1 MIDEQLVAERLRE
14 LRASIDRGRQRGE
27 VTLCAVTKGHSAEAW
42 RLARRLGCDA
52 IGENYAQDVLR
63 KHSEVGDDHP
73 PLHFIG
79 RLQTNKVRSLAPLVA
94 VWQSVDRAA
103 LVAEIAKRAPGAH
116 VFVQVNATGEAEKG
130 GCSLVEAKGLV
141 AQARDAG
148 LIVDGLMTVGPTDGD
163 PTRTRSTFA
172 TVRRLAD
179 ELQLAGCSMG
189 MSGDLTAALT
199 EGSTLVRVGTALFG
213 SR

>member
-1 MIDEQLVAERLRE
+1 
-14 LRASIDRGRQRGE
+14 
-27 VTLCAVTKGHSAEAW
+27 
-42 RLARRLGCDA
+42 
-52 IGENYAQDVLR
+52 
-63 KHSEVGDDHP
+63 
-73 PLHFIG
+73 
-79 RLQTNKVRSLAPLVA
+79 
-94 VWQSVDRAA
+94 
-103 LVAEIAKRAPGAH
+103 
-116 VFVQVNATGEAEKG
+116 
-130 GCSLVEAKGLV
+130 
-141 AQARDAG
+141 
-148 LIVDGLMTVGPTDGD
+148 MTVGPTDGD

>member
-1 MIDEQLVAERLRE
+1 MLFRSEALRIAAGVPREGLDTDDRTIPNEMGWLGPAVHLSKGCYRGQETVARVHNL
-14 LRASIDRGRQRGE
+14 GRPP
-27 VTLCAVTKGHSAEAW
+27 
-42 RLARRLGCDA
+42 RRLVLLHLDGSADA
-52 IGENYAQDVLR
+52 APVPEAPVSWNG
-63 KHSEVGDDHP
+63 KSVG
-73 PLHFIG
+73 
-79 RLQTNKVRSLAPLVA
+79 RVTS
-94 VWQSVDRAA
+94 
-103 LVAEIAKRAPGAH
+103 
-116 VFVQVNATGEAEKG
+116 
-130 GCSLVEAKGLV
+130 V
-141 AQARDAG
+141 AQHFELGPIALAVIKRSVPEDAG